1 MSMDKTSYKNFIIK
15 NTLSFTAGILAF
27 SILIG
32 IGQKG
37 FEFDGTQIINI
48 PFYDKNVVG
57 SDDITFQEEKEE
69 LNTDIDVPTT
79 DFATLKSK
87 YYTVDSSTDLLPSD
101 IDVEKFKNMDLSID
115 NTVDG
120 PKILIFHTHAN
131 EMYADSNGAL
141 EDGIWGVGEEL
152 KKYLEDFMGLEV
164 IHDTG
169 QYDRVNGKGQ
179 VIGAYERMEVS
190 IQKILDE
197 NPSIQMVIDLHR
209 DGVPENTHL
218 VTEIDGKQCAK
229 IMFFNGL
236 CRLYEN
242 GSLNEISYLPNHYLE
257 QNLAL
262 SFRMQTLA
270 QQYEGFTRKI
280 YVNAYRYSLHM
291 KPLSMLVEVGAQTN
305 TKQEAINSM
314 YYLAN
319 IISNTITVNN

>member
-1 MSMDKTSYKNFIIK
+1 MAMDKTSYKNFIIK
-15 NTLSFTAGILAF
+15 NALSFTAGILAF
-27 SILIG
+27 SILTG

-37 FEFDGTQIINI
+37 FEFNGTQIINI

-79 DFATLKSK
+79 DFATLKST
-87 YYTVDSSTDLLPSD
+87 YYTVDSSTELLPTD

-131 EMYADSNGAL
+131 EMYADSNGTL

-152 KKYLEDFMGLEV
+152 KKYLEDFMGVEV

-236 CRLYEN
+236 CRLYKN
-242 GSLNEISYLPNHYLE
+242 GSLNEISYLPNPYLE

-305 TKQEAINSM
+305 TKQEALNSM

-319 IISNTITVNN
+319 IISNTISVKN